1 MQATKIGGFAG
12 MKKLILALALTG
24 ALAAATAA
32 TAAAPTVTLSQD
44 HSTIFFG
51 GTIGLTGQ
59 ITPAATDQKVTITQF
74 PMNRAPISVT
84 VTTNSDGTFSDD
96 ISPRF
101 NGRVVAKYTSGS
113 QTANSDELNFYVR
126 PRVSLSKFARNRY
139 AARVVASRPFVGRYV
154 WIQRWNARAHAWR
167 NVFRVQLKHYVR
179 TSGASTTAFRVHF
192 GRRVKLR
199 AFLNDAS
206 ARPDYV
212 RSWSN
217 FVVSR

>member
-1 MQATKIGGFAG
+1 
-12 MKKLILALALTG
+12 MKKLILALALVG

-32 TAAAPTVTLSQD
+32 TAAAPAVTLSQNR
-44 HSTIFFG
+44 STIFFG

-59 ITPAATDQKVTITQF
+59 ITPAASDQKVTITLH
-74 PMNRAPISVT
+74 
-84 VTTNSDGTFSDD
+84 
-96 ISPRF
+96 F
-101 NGRVVAKYTSGS
+101 NGRVVAKYTSAN
-113 QTANSDELNFYVR
+113 QTATSDELNFLVR
-126 PRVSLSKFARNRY
+126 PRVSLSKYAHNRY
-139 AARVVASRPFVGRYV
+139 AARVVADRPFVGRYV

-167 NVFRVQLKHYVR
+167 NVIRVQLKHYVSS
-179 TSGASTTAFRVHF
+179 SGASTTAFRLHF
-192 GRRVKLR
+192 GRLVKLR

>member
-1 MQATKIGGFAG
+1 
-12 MKKLILALALTG
+12 MKKLILALALSG

-32 TAAAPTVTLSQD
+32 SAAAPTVTLSQER
-44 HSTIFFG
+44 STIFFG
-51 GTIGLTGQ
+51 GTIGLSGQ

-74 PMNRAPISVT
+74 PMNRAPFSVT
-84 VTTNSDGTFSDD
+84 VTTDSDGTFSRD

-101 NGRVVAKYTSGS
+101 NGRVVAKYTSGT
-113 QTANSDELNFYVR
+113 QTASSDELNFFVR
-126 PRVSLSKFARNRY
+126 PRVSLSKFSRTRY
-139 AARVVASRPFVGRYV
+139 AARVVAGRPFVGRFV

-167 NVFRVQLKHYVR
+167 NVMRVQLKTYVR
-179 TSGASTTAFRVHF
+179 SSGATTTSFRVHF

>member
-1 MQATKIGGFAG
+1 
-12 MKKLILALALTG
+12 MKKPILALALTG

-32 TAAAPTVTLSQD
+32 TAAAPTVTLNQNR
-44 HSTIFFG
+44 STIFFG

-74 PMNRAPISVT
+74 PMNRAPITVT

-96 ISPRF
+96 ISPHY
-101 NGRVVAKYTSGS
+101 NVRVVAKYTSS
-113 QTANSDELNFYVR
+113 NQTTSSDELNFFVR
-126 PRVSLSKFARNRY
+126 PSVSLSKFARSRY
-139 AARVVASRPFVGRYV
+139 AARVVAGRPFVGRYV

-167 NVFRVQLKHYVR
+167 NVFRVRLKHYVSS
-179 TSGASTTAFRVHF
+179 SGATTTAFRVHF

>member
-1 MQATKIGGFAG
+1 

-44 HSTIFFG
+44 RSTIFFG
-51 GTIGLTGQ
+51 GTIGLSGQ
-59 ITPAATDQKVTITQF
+59 ITPAATDQKVTITEF
-74 PMNRAPISVT
+74 PMNRARVSFT
-84 VTTNSDGTFSDD
+84 VTTDSDGTFSRD
-96 ISPRF
+96 ISPQF
-101 NGRVVAKYTSGS
+101 NGRVVAKYTDGT
-113 QTANSDELNFYVR
+113 QTASSDELNFYVR
-126 PRVSLSKFARNRY
+126 PRVSLSKYARNRY
-139 AARVVASRPFVGRYV
+139 AARVVAGRSFVGRYV
-154 WIQRWNARAHAWR
+154 WIQRWNASAHAWR
-167 NVFRVQLKHYVR
+167 NVTRVQLKTYVR
-179 TSGASTTAFRVHF
+179 SSGASTAAFRLRF
-192 GRRVKLR
+192 SRRVKLR

>member
-1 MQATKIGGFAG
+1 

-32 TAAAPTVTLSQD
+32 TAAAPTVTLSQER
-44 HSTIFFG
+44 STIFFG
-51 GTIGLTGQ
+51 GTIGLSGQ
-59 ITPAATDQKVTITQF
+59 ITPAAADQKVTITQF
-74 PMNRAPISVT
+74 PMNRAPFSIT
-84 VTTNSDGTFSDD
+84 VTTDSDGTFSHD

-101 NGRVVAKYTSGS
+101 NGRVVAKYTLGT
-113 QTANSDELNFYVR
+113 QTTSSDELNFFVR
-126 PRVSLSKFARNRY
+126 PRVSLSKFSRNRY
-139 AARVVASRPFVGRYV
+139 AARVVAGRPFGGRDV

-167 NVFRVQLKHYVR
+167 NVMRVQLKTYVR
-179 TSGASTTAFRVHF
+179 SSGATTAAFRVHF

-217 FVVSR
+217 FVVSS

>member
-1 MQATKIGGFAG
+1 

-32 TAAAPTVTLSQD
+32 TAAAPTVTLNQD
-44 HSTIFFG
+44 RQTVIFG
-51 GTIGLTGQ
+51 GTISLTGQ
-59 ITPAATDQKVTITQF
+59 ITPAAADQKVTITQH

-84 VTTNSDGTFSDD
+84 VTTQSDGSFSYDL
-96 ISPRF
+96 SPRF
-101 NGRVVAKYTSGS
+101 NGRVDAKYTSGT
-113 QTANSDELNFYVR
+113 QTATSDELNFFVR
-126 PRVSLSKFARNRY
+126 PRVALSKFAHHRF
-139 AARVVASRPFVGRYV
+139 AVRVVAGRPFVGRYV
-154 WIQRWNARAHAWR
+154 WVQRWNARAHAWR
-167 NVFRVQLKHYVR
+167 NVIRVQLKHYVQS
-179 TSGASTTAFRVHF
+179 SGATTAAFSLHF

-199 AFLNDAS
+199 AFMNNVA

>member
-1 MQATKIGGFAG
+1 

-59 ITPAATDQKVTITQF
+59 ITPAAADQKVTITQF
-74 PMNRAPISVT
+74 PMNRAPFSVT
-84 VTTNSDGTFSDD
+84 VTTDSDGTFSRD

-101 NGRVVAKYTSGS
+101 NGRVVAKYTSGT
-113 QTANSDELNFYVR
+113 QTTSSDELNFYVR
-126 PRVSLSKFARNRY
+126 PRVSLSKFALRRF
-139 AARVVASRPFVGRYV
+139 AVRVVAGRPFVGRYV
-154 WIQRWNARAHAWR
+154 WVQRWNASAHAWR
-167 NVFRVQLKHYVR
+167 NVIRVQLKTYVR
-179 TSGASTTAFRVHF
+179 SSGATSTAFQAHF

-199 AFLNDAS
+199 AFLSDAS

>member
-1 MQATKIGGFAG
+1 

-32 TAAAPTVTLSQD
+32 TVAAPTVTLSQD

-59 ITPAATDQKVTITQF
+59 ITPAAADQKVTITQF
-74 PMNRAPISVT
+74 PMNRAPFSVT
-84 VTTNSDGTFSDD
+84 VTTDSDGTFSRD

-101 NGRVVAKYTSGS
+101 NGRVVAKYTSGT
-113 QTANSDELNFYVR
+113 QTTSSDELNFYVR
-126 PRVSLSKFARNRY
+126 PRVSLSKFALRRF
-139 AARVVASRPFVGRYV
+139 AVRVVAGRPFVGRYV
-154 WIQRWNARAHAWR
+154 WVQRWNASAHAWR
-167 NVFRVQLKHYVR
+167 NVIRVQLKTYVR
-179 TSGASTTAFRVHF
+179 SSGATSTAFQAHF

-199 AFLNDAS
+199 AFLSDAS